1 MSSRQRR
8 NYIRFVGL
16 FQERSAAVLQ
26 NNEMERRR
34 LKLGNSSQDAINK
47 LVATI
52 VIRQISADESFIL
65 EIGQRIRSRWV
76 DPNVDERQRYQ

>member
-1 MSSRQRR
+1 
-8 NYIRFVGL
+8 
-16 FQERSAAVLQ
+16 
-26 NNEMERRR
+26 MERRR

>member
-1 MSSRQRR
+1 
-8 NYIRFVGL
+8 
-16 FQERSAAVLQ
+16 
-26 NNEMERRR
+26 MERRR
-34 LKLGNSSQDAINK
+34 LKLGNSSQDAANK

>member
-1 MSSRQRR
+1 
-8 NYIRFVGL
+8 
-16 FQERSAAVLQ
+16 
-26 NNEMERRR
+26 MERRR

-65 EIGQRIRSRWV
+65 EIGQRIRSRWA